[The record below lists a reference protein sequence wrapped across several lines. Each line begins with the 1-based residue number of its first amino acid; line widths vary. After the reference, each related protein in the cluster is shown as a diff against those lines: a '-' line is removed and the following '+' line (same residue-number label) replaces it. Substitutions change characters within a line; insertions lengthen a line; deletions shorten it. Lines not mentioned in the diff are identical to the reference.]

1 MAMAEQRTE
10 AQALQ
15 HYESARS
22 RRNER
27 GHHSFAA
34 MYHFN
39 LCFATFGRPAAGS
52 DKAEEAADERIK
64 KDEEPRTPG
73 GWKTM
78 PYIIGNEACEKLAVS
93 GLSSNMVVYLVTKY
107 NMKKV
112 AATNM
117 MNAWAGTTSLATL
130 PGAFLADSY
139 LGRFGAIAIGC
150 FSYLLGMS
158 ILTLTALIPRLRPS
172 SCSAHEKKLKKCESA
187 SAGQFSLL
195 VLFFAFKAIGSAGI
209 RPSNMAFGAEQL
221 EQEGTKGKRRVQS
234 FFNWYYFCNCVAQ
247 IVALT
252 VVVYIQSNVSWGIG
266 FGICTV
272 FMIIST
278 TSFLLGR
285 PVYRHEVPQG
295 SPFTGFVQVIVAS
308 IRKRS
313 LKPPSDF
320 SQLHHGEKTDFKAN
334 PTDQFRFLNKAAI
347 ITPSDIRPD
356 GSSPVS
362 SWRLCSIEQI
372 EGLKSIV
379 RTVPIFSCGIANHI
393 ANSQQHTFSVLQAL
407 SMDRRLGSK
416 GFQIPA
422 GSFSLFSLL
431 VLISWLPFY
440 DRVVVPIARR
450 HTKDNRGITMFQR
463 MGIGF
468 AISALSMFVAGLVE
482 VKRRNSAQSHG
493 LADQPAAIVPI
504 SALWL
509 VPQFC
514 IAGLGEA
521 FHTIG
526 SLEFFYD
533 QFPVTMRSTAIAIS
547 SCTSALGSYMSAII
561 VTVVHNTTGR
571 DGQPDWLDD
580 NLNRG
585 RLEYFY
591 WLLSG
596 MEALNLIYFVVC
608 ARWYKY
614 RDRGAVEAKT
624 DASTQCQEMECIEV

>member
-1 MAMAEQRTE
+1 MAMTEQRTE

-15 HYESARS
+15 LYESARP

-27 GHHSFAA
+27 RHHSFAA
-34 MYHFN
+34 IYHFN
-39 LCFATFGRPAAGS
+39 LCFATFGRAAGS
-52 DKAEEAADERIK
+52 DKAEEAADEKK
-64 KDEEPRTPG
+64 KDEEPRTVG
-73 GWKTM
+73 GWKTL

-117 MNAWAGTTSLATL
+117 LNAWAGTTSLGTL
-130 PGAFLADSY
+130 PGAFVADSY
-139 LGRFGAIAIGC
+139 LGRFRAIAIGC

-172 SCSAHEKKLKKCESA
+172 SCSAHEKKLNRCERA
-187 SAGQFSLL
+187 STGQFALL

-221 EQEGTKGKRRVQS
+221 EQEGAKGKRRVQS

-272 FMIIST
+272 FMLIST
-278 TSFLLGR
+278 SSFLLGR

-295 SPFTGFVQVIVAS
+295 SPFTGFAQVIVAS

-313 LKPPSDF
+313 LQPPSDF
-320 SQLHHGEKTDFKAN
+320 SQLYYGEKADFK
-334 PTDQFRFLNKAAI
+334 PGTTDQFRFLNKAAI
-347 ITPSDIRPD
+347 ITPGDIRPD
-356 GSSPVS
+356 GSSPIS
-362 SWRLCSIEQI
+362 SWRVCSVEQI
-372 EGLKSIV
+372 EGLKSIM

-440 DRVVVPIARR
+440 DRVVVPFARR

-468 AISALSMFVAGLVE
+468 AISALSMLVAGLVE
-482 VKRRNSAQSHG
+482 VKRRNSAHSHG
-493 LADQPAAIVPI
+493 LADQPSAIVPI

-526 SLEFFYD
+526 NLEFFYD

-547 SCTSALGSYMSAII
+547 SCTSAIGSYLSAVI
-561 VTVVHNTTGR
+561 VIVVHNTTGR

-580 NLNRG
+580 NMNRG
-585 RLEYFY
+585 HLEYFY

-614 RDRGAVEAKT
+614 AGDPARAVET
-624 DASTQCQEMECIEV
+624 NPGASTRCQEMECIEV